1 MRIRVEHEPLAQSIA
16 VLADTADRI
25 RGLLDELDSE
35 ASGLRQLWTGQAQEA
50 YSRAQRE
57 WTECAD
63 AMQTALTSAAAA
75 AARAQARTRD
85 AEAHVASLWS

>member
-1 MRIRVEHEPLAQSIA
+1 MRIRVDHQPLAQSIA

-25 RGLLDELDSE
+25 RGLLDELESE
-35 ASGLRQLWTGQAQEA
+35 AFGLRQLWTGQAHEA

-63 AMQTALTSAAAA
+63 GMQTALTSAATA
-75 AARAQARTRD
+75 AARAHARTRD
-85 AEAHVASLWS
+85 AEAHVATLWS

>member
-1 MRIRVEHEPLAQSIA
+1 MRIRVDHEPLAQSVA

-35 ASGLRQLWTGQAQEA
+35 ASGLRQLWTGHAQA

-63 AMQTALTSAAAA
+63 AMQTALTSAATA
-75 AARAQARTRD
+75 AARAQARSRE
-85 AEAHVASLWS
+85 AEARVAGLWS

>member
-1 MRIRVEHEPLAQSIA
+1 MRIRVEHEPLSESIA

-35 ASGLRQLWTGQAQEA
+35 ASGLRQLWTGHAQEA
-50 YSRAQRE
+50 YSHAQRE

-63 AMQTALTSAAAA
+63 AMQTALTSAATA

-85 AEAHVASLWS
+85 AEARVASLWS

>member
-35 ASGLRQLWTGQAQEA
+35 ASGLRQLWTGHAKEA
-50 YSRAQRE
+50 YSHAQRE

-63 AMQTALTSAAAA
+63 AMQTALTSAATA

-85 AEAHVASLWS
+85 AEARVASLWS